1 LQPNFFPLNPPYKF
15 TSRRSIICLL
25 DSGVYA
31 MRKSGILLHPT
42 SLPGEFGI
50 GDLGKWAYRFVDF
63 LAESGQQLWQILPLG
78 PTGFGYSPYQAYSSM
93 AGNPLMISLQFLV
106 DQGWLSLE
114 DLFVHPAFPDS
125 TVDFSAVIPFKKKL
139 LKKAARAFFK
149 KPHPDLHR
157 EFQKFCDE
165 MDYWLDTFARFA
177 SLREANQEISWTDW
191 DPRVEADGQDV
202 LDQKFIQFE
211 FFRQWKVLR
220 QYCRERGIQIIGDI
234 PIFVAHDSADVWA
247 HRDLFDLDEKGQP
260 NTIAG
265 VPPDYFSET
274 GQCWGNPLYRWD
286 ELERTGYHWWIARV
300 HAVLNMVDIV
310 RLDHFRGFEKYY
322 QIPAGSVTAAH
333 GEWVPGPG
341 DRFFQILQNAFGKM
355 PVIAED
361 LGYITSEVHELRD
374 RWGFPG
380 MRVLQFAFGNESREN
395 PHKPYNFIK
404 NCVVYTG
411 THDNDTTAGW
421 FASERTRT
429 ESEAALQYMG
439 SSGSDAV
446 WDLIR
451 LALSSV
457 ADTVILPMQ
466 DILRLGS
473 EARMNLPAT
482 IGNNWLWRMRND
494 QINPELASTL
504 RDINRRYGRGI

>member
-1 LQPNFFPLNPPYKF
+1 
-15 TSRRSIICLL
+15 
-25 DSGVYA
+25 

-42 SLPGEFGI
+42 SLPGELGI

-93 AGNPLMISLQFLV
+93 AGNPLLISLQFLV
-106 DQGWLSLE
+106 DQGWLSRE
-114 DLFVHPAFPDS
+114 DLISPGVFPDS
-125 TVDFSAVIPFKKKL
+125 TVDFSAVIPFKKRL
-139 LKKAARAFFK
+139 LKKAAGVFFK
-149 KPHPDLHR
+149 QSHPELYR
-157 EFQKFCDE
+157 EFQMFCDE
-165 MDYWLDTFARFA
+165 MDSWLDTFAKFA
-177 SLREANQEISWTDW
+177 CLREANQEISWTEW
-191 DPRVEADGQDV
+191 DPKLEAAAQDV

-220 QYCRERGIQIIGDI
+220 QYCRERGIEIIGDI

-247 HRDLFDLDEKGQP
+247 HRDLFDLDEKGYP

-286 ELERTGYHWWIARV
+286 AMDRTGYSWWIARV
-300 HAVLNMVDIV
+300 RAALKMVDIV

-333 GEWVPGPG
+333 GVWVSGPG
-341 DRFFQILQNAFGKM
+341 DRFFEALQKVFGQM
-355 PVIAED
+355 PFIAED
-361 LGYITSEVHELRD
+361 LGYITPEVHELRD

-380 MRVLQFAFGNESREN
+380 MRVLQFAFGDESREN
-395 PHKPYNFIK
+395 PHKPYNFK
-404 NCVVYTG
+404 DNCVIYTG
-411 THDNDTTAGW
+411 THDNDTTAG
-421 FASERTRT
+421 FFSSERTRS
-429 ESEAALQYMG
+429 ESAAALRYMG
-439 SSGSDAV
+439 SNGTDAV

-451 LALSSV
+451 LALASV

-466 DILRLGS
+466 DILNLGS

-482 IGNNWLWRMRND
+482 IGNNWLWKMRKD
-494 QINPELASTL
+494 QLKPELALRL
-504 RDINRRYGRGI
+504 RDINRLYGRGI

>member
-1 LQPNFFPLNPPYKF
+1 
-15 TSRRSIICLL
+15 
-25 DSGVYA
+25 

-42 SLPGEFGI
+42 SLPGELGI

-63 LAESGQQLWQILPLG
+63 LAESGQHLWQILPLG

-93 AGNPLMISLQFLV
+93 AGNPLLINLQFLV
-106 DQGWLSLE
+106 DQGWLSRE
-114 DLFVHPAFPDS
+114 DLITPHVFPDS
-125 TVDFSAVIPFKKKL
+125 AVDFRAVTPFKKML

-149 KPHPDLHR
+149 QSHPELR
-157 EFQKFCDE
+157 CEFQKFCEE
-165 MDYWLDTFARFA
+165 MDSWLGMFAKFA
-177 SLREANQEISWTDW
+177 SLREANRDISWTDW
-191 DPRVEADGQDV
+191 DPQLEVDAQDV

-220 QYCRERGIQIIGDI
+220 QYCRERGIEIMGDI

-247 HRDLFDLDEKGQP
+247 HRKLFDLDEKGYA

-286 ELERTGYHWWIARV
+286 EMERTGYRWWIDRV
-300 HAVLNMVDIV
+300 RAVLKMVDTV

-322 QIPAGSVTAAH
+322 QIPAGSVTAAQ
-333 GEWVPGPG
+333 GVWVSGPG
-341 DRFFQILQNAFGKM
+341 NRFFEALEQVFGKV
-355 PVIAED
+355 PFIAED
-361 LGYITSEVHELRD
+361 LGYITPEVHELRD

-380 MRVLQFAFGNESREN
+380 MRVLQFAFGDESQEN
-395 PHKPYNFIK
+395 PHKPYNFIN

-421 FASERTRT
+421 FSSERTRS
-429 ESEAALQYMG
+429 ESAAALRYMG
-439 SSGSDAV
+439 SNGTNAV
-446 WDLIR
+446 WDLVR
-451 LALSSV
+451 LALASV

-466 DILRLGS
+466 DVLGLGS

-482 IGNNWLWRMRND
+482 IGNNWLWKMRED
-494 QINPELASTL
+494 QLKPELALKL
-504 RDINRRYGRGI
+504 RSLNRLYGRGI